1 MALGKKIFLQKSV
14 GGLLYKWSPNPI
26 DLTKKPSQG
35 RPFYCDASAGSQGQD
50 WVVTY
55 MYNLE
60 VVNFEQAH
68 FAYVECDYIE

>member
-14 GGLLYKWSPNPI
+14 GGLLYKWSPNPT